1 MIDSLYQ
8 NHPNYGVSKPMETG
22 DKWAGRLGGLKSDFQ
37 KLDNELHGW
46 LLLGSVDGGDLSGS
60 LVVLFQKL
68 VSTKCSATDGSPP
81 MLQNV
86 SKVVVW
92 NICFIHVYSI
102 YSLGISASRRWRTHS
117 FSEGLNHSTTRCQFS
132 SIRGSPPPSRSDCCE
147 VCFAAVCPPWRGLFR
162 PWNADPNGFTVRN
175 ADRNSALIGTPKK

>member
-1 MIDSLYQ
+1 MGKWLIRCIKIIQIMGFQ
-8 NHPNYGVSKPMETG
+8 NPWKLGING
-22 DKWAGRLGGLKSDFQ
+22 LGGLKSDFQ

-92 NICFIHVYSI
+92 NICFIHSI
-102 YSLGISASRRWRTHS
+102 YSLGISSSRHWRTHS
-117 FSEGLNHSTTRCQFS
+117 FSKGLNHSTTRCQFS
-132 SIRGSPPPSRSDCCE
+132 SIRGSPPHQGPTAARSVLQRCVRPDA
-147 VCFAAVCPPWRGLFR
+147 VCFDLGTLTPTASQWEM
-162 PWNADPNGFTVRN
+162 
-175 ADRNSALIGTPKK
+175 LIETAP